1 MQQYLRELKEIYF
14 IESLIQQ
21 IKKLKFLRPI
31 SRKIYVKFK
40 KQLKTKN
47 NNRESLQIKVTIK
60 PELAVLLDAAIAL
73 KNPDL
78 SRSAFCK
85 MCLTK
90 ELRTITLGK

>member
-1 MQQYLRELKEIYF
+1 MAR
-14 IESLIQQ
+14 
-21 IKKLKFLRPI
+21 
-31 SRKIYVKFK
+31 
-40 KQLKTKN
+40 QLKTKN

-60 PELAVLLDAAIAL
+60 PEIAVLLDAAIQI

-90 ELRTITLGK
+90 ELRQITLGDQ

>member
-1 MQQYLRELKEIYF
+1 MA
-14 IESLIQQ
+14 
-21 IKKLKFLRPI
+21 
-31 SRKIYVKFK
+31 

-78 SRSAFCK
+78 YR
-85 MCLTK
+85 
-90 ELRTITLGK
+90 